1 MIKLF
6 ALVVL
11 CLAGMFSLSMM
22 LLFALV
28 VGFKNETFT
37 FDFIDAPVLR
47 LLMFFASIANAA
59 VVLLYLLEWNC

>member
-1 MIKLF
+1 MMRIF
-6 ALVVL
+6 ALVVM

-22 LLFALV
+22 FLFALI

-37 FDFIDAPVLR
+37 FDFIDAPPLR
-47 LLMFFASIANAA
+47 LIMFFASIANAA